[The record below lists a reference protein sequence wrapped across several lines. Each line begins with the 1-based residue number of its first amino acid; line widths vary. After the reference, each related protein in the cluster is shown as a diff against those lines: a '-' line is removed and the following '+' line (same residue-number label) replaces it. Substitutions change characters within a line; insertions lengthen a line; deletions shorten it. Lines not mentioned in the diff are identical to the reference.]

1 MSTAFQINQNGEYLV
16 CKNQD
21 VIYNG
26 VYLFTNQRGVRK
38 TALMLPPTQPASW
51 VSAYGSLTV
60 SQIGKENPNGGIN
73 EKGLVVEQTTLWQ
86 TEYPASDVRPAVNE
100 LQWIQYL
107 LDTCS
112 TVQEVLEVA
121 PSIRI
126 DQSTSRLHY
135 LIADKIGDHAVI
147 EFLNGKMTI
156 YRGELPLPVIV
167 NSPYK
172 EALKEIESG
181 KTNWSDCGEYQE
193 NSMQRL
199 LTVSKRMPE
208 ISNHI
213 DIIDFA
219 FEVLTSAR
227 REDTVFSLVYDIN
240 RMEVHACTNRNPER
254 KTIKTLD
261 FDFANGLPSQSVDL
275 QRLRAKNVT
284 EQFETYNTEFNHKAV
299 NSFFR
304 DPTLTAIFK
313 WEISDEM
320 VHFLAC
326 YPDSFS

>member
-1 MSTAFQINQNGEYLV
+1 MSTAFQIKQNGDYFV

-21 VIYNG
+21 VIYDG

-38 TALMLPPTQPASW
+38 TALMMPPTHPASW
-51 VSAYGSLTV
+51 VSAFGSLTV

-86 TEYPASDVRPAVNE
+86 TEYPASDVRPAINE

-112 TVQEVLEVA
+112 TVQEVLEAA

-126 DQSTSRLHY
+126 DQSTSKLHY
-135 LIADKIGDHAVI
+135 LIADRSGNRAII
-147 EFLNGKMTI
+147 EFLNGKMTL
-156 YRGELPLPVIV
+156 YKGDLVIPIMV
-167 NSPYK
+167 NSPYE

-181 KTNWSDCGEYQE
+181 KTNWSDCDEYQK

-199 LTVSKRMPE
+199 LTVSKRMQE
-208 ISNHI
+208 NSNHV
-213 DIIDFA
+213 DVIDFA
-219 FEVLTSAR
+219 FEVLNSAK

-240 RMEVHACTNRNPER
+240 RMEVHAYTNRNTER
-254 KTIKTLD
+254 KTIKMVD
-261 FDFANGLPSQSVDL
+261 FDFANGSLSQSVDL

-284 EQFETYNTEFNHKAV
+284 EQFETYNTEFNHNAV

-304 DPTLTAIFK
+304 NPTLTAIFK

-320 VHFLAC
+320 IQFLAR

>member
-1 MSTAFQINQNGEYLV
+1 MSTAFQINQNGDYFV

-21 VIYNG
+21 VIYDG
-26 VYLFTNQRGVRK
+26 VYLFTNQRGVQK
-38 TALMLPPTQPASW
+38 TALMMPPTQPATW
-51 VSAYGSLTV
+51 VSAFGSLTV

-86 TEYPASDVRPAVNE
+86 TEYPASDVRPAINE

-112 TVQEVLEVA
+112 TVQEVLEAA

-126 DQSTSRLHY
+126 DQSTSKLHY
-135 LIADKIGDHAVI
+135 LIADRSGHRAII

-156 YRGELPLPVIV
+156 YKGKLILPVIV
-167 NSPYK
+167 NSPYE

-181 KTNWSDCGEYQE
+181 KTNWADCGEYQE

-199 LTVSKRMPE
+199 LTVSKRMQE
-208 ISNHI
+208 NSNHV
-213 DIIDFA
+213 DVIDFA
-219 FEVLTSAR
+219 FEVLNSAK

-240 RMEVHACTNRNPER
+240 RMEVHAYTNRNTER
-254 KTIKTLD
+254 KTIKMVD
-261 FDFANGLPSQSVDL
+261 FDFDNGLLSQSVDL

-284 EQFETYNTEFNHKAV
+284 EQFETYNTEFNHNAV

-304 DPTLTAIFK
+304 NPTLTAIFK

-320 VHFLAC
+320 IQFLAR

>member
-1 MSTAFQINQNGEYLV
+1 MSTAFQINQNGEFLV

-21 VIYNG
+21 VIYDG

-38 TALMLPPTQPASW
+38 TALMMPPTQPASW

-126 DQSTSRLHY
+126 DQSTSKLHY
-135 LIADKIGDHAVI
+135 LIADRSGEHTII
-147 EFLNGKMTI
+147 EFLNGEMTF
-156 YRGELPLPVIV
+156 YREKSIFPIMV
-167 NSPYK
+167 NSPYE

-181 KTNWSDCGEYQE
+181 KTNWSDCDEYHE

-199 LTVSKRMPE
+199 LTVSKRLQE
-208 ISNHI
+208 NLNLV
-213 DIIDFA
+213 DVIDFT
-219 FEVLTSAR
+219 FEVLTSAK
-227 REDTVFSLVYDIN
+227 REDTVYSLVYDIN
-240 RMEVHACTNRNPER
+240 RMEVHAYTNQNPER
-254 KTIKTLD
+254 KTIKMVD
-261 FDFANGLPSQSVDL
+261 FDFANGSLSRSVDL

-284 EQFETYNTEFNHKAV
+284 EQFETYNTEFNYNAV

-304 DPTLTAIFK
+304 NPTLTAIFK
-313 WEISDEM
+313 WKISDEM
-320 VHFLAC
+320 VQFLAR

>member
-1 MSTAFQINQNGEYLV
+1 MSTAFQINQNSEYLV

-21 VIYNG
+21 VIYDG

-38 TALMLPPTQPASW
+38 TALMMPPTQPASW
-51 VSAYGSLTV
+51 ISAYGSLTV
-60 SQIGKENPNGGIN
+60 SQVGKENPNGGIN

-86 TEYPASDVRPAVNE
+86 TEYPASNVRPAVNE

-126 DQSTSRLHY
+126 DQSTSKLHY
-135 LIADKIGDHAVI
+135 LIADRSGDSAVI
-147 EFLNGKMTI
+147 EFLNEKMTI
-156 YRGELPLPVIV
+156 HRGKLQLPVIV

-172 EALKEIESG
+172 EALKEIEDG

-199 LTVSKRMPE
+199 LTVSRRMQE
-208 ISNHI
+208 ISNHV

-254 KTIKTLD
+254 KTIKMVD
-261 FDFANGLPSQSVDL
+261 FDFSNGSPSQSVDL
-275 QRLRAKNVT
+275 QELRAKNVT
-284 EQFETYNTEFNHKAV
+284 EQFETYNTEFNHNTV

-304 DPTLTAIFK
+304 NPTLTAIFK

-320 VHFLAC
+320 IQFLAR